1 MIVEMKK
8 ISMVVQT
15 KDKESTLD
23 LLGELG
29 LVHLEDFQS
38 SSPEVENAFAKK
50 KKAEDAYHFL
60 AEFKTKEQVPPPSL
74 TPEEAV
80 EKVLQI
86 KEELQSAKERVATLE
101 KKIFELQSWGDFEPA
116 DFKFLADKGYHVK
129 IYTVSSDKIEK
140 VDDIEGDVVVLR
152 QDKKGLAFAHI
163 TKEPVTLED
172 FDEFII
178 PPQSLSAMKAEKDK
192 LLVKIEEISKKAQ
205 KHYGLRSILKAH
217 INNLEAN
224 LKFWIAEANAMDED
238 NLTAIVG
245 YLPVDEVETVQNWAR
260 QNSVAIAI
268 TDPEPEETDSI
279 PTLVRNPKWLRIIE
293 PVFKFLGIV
302 PGYKELD
309 ISLVFL
315 SFFILFF
322 AMIIG
327 DAAYGCVIFLGGLGL
342 VFYSKSQKKEIPMAA
357 WTFTVLGLATVV
369 WGTITGSWFASAEL
383 IEGTFLERPIIRQ
396 LAEGFTVYSPDGN
409 IYKELNGQDVV
420 MLFSF
425 IIGLVHL
432 TIAQVWNFL
441 RALAQRSL
449 QAVGQVG
456 WMLINFGLF
465 YLVLD
470 MVMNFNL
477 DKAFGAGGLITS
489 LSLNFIF
496 VGLALVVIFGSQ
508 ETNFIKGLL
517 AGLAEAPSTVLGIIS
532 AFGDIISYVR
542 LFAMGLAGAEIAKA
556 FNEMGAPLLSGKT
569 FIFGVLI
576 LLVGHTFNFILC
588 LLGVLVHGIRLK
600 TLEFSGRLGMQ
611 WSGHEYSP
619 FNVRRDITFS
629 ADISAKTRKVSPS
642 SGLSENIS

>member
-1 MIVEMKK
+1 MIIEMKK

-29 LVHLEDFQS
+29 LVHLEDFQC
-38 SSPEVENAFAKK
+38 SSPEVEKAMSKK
-50 KKAEDAYHFL
+50 KKAETAYTFL
-60 AEFKTKEQVPPPSL
+60 AEYKTKEELPPPSL
-74 TPEEAV
+74 SPAEAV
-80 EKVLQI
+80 EDVLQI
-86 KEELQSAKERVATLE
+86 RENLQAARERVETLE
-101 KKIFELQSWGDFEPA
+101 KRITELQNWGDFEPA
-116 DFKFLADKGYHVK
+116 DFKFLAAKGCHLK
-129 IYTVSSDKIEK
+129 IYTVSRDKREK
-140 VDDIEGDVVVLR
+140 INDIQGDVVVLR
-152 QDKKGLAFAHI
+152 EDKKGLAFAHI

-172 FDEFII
+172 FEEFII
-178 PPQSLSAMKAEKDK
+178 PPQSLSTMQAEKNA
-192 LLVKIEEISKKAQ
+192 LTGKIAEISEEAQ
-205 KHYGLRSILKAH
+205 KHYGLRPALKAH
-217 INNLEAN
+217 MDSLESN
-224 LKFWIAEANAMDED
+224 LKYWIAKANAMDEE
-238 NLTAIVG
+238 NLTGIVG
-245 YLPVDEVETVQNWAR
+245 YLPVDEVEAVQSWAC

-268 TDPEPEETDSI
+268 TDPDPSETDSI
-279 PTLVRNPKWLRIIE
+279 PTLVRNPRWLQIIE

-315 SFFILFF
+315 SFFTIFF

-327 DAAYGCVIFLGGLGL
+327 DAAYGVVIFLGGLGL
-342 VFYSKSQKKEIPMAA
+342 VFYSKSKKKEIPLAA
-357 WTFTVLGLATVV
+357 WTFTVLGLATVI
-369 WGTITGSWFASAEL
+369 WGTITGSWFASPEL
-383 IEGTFLERPIIRQ
+383 IEGTFLERPIIRP
-396 LAEGFTVYSPDGN
+396 LTEGFNFYTPAGD
-409 IYKELNGQDVV
+409 IYKELNGQDVI

-456 WMLINFGLF
+456 WILINFGLF

-477 DKAFGAGGLITS
+477 DEALGAGGVIS
-489 LSLNFIF
+489 GISLNLIF

-508 ETNFIKGLL
+508 ETRFIKGLL
-517 AGLAEAPSTVLGIIS
+517 AGLGEAPSTVLGIIG

-542 LFAMGLAGAEIAKA
+542 LFAVGLAGAEIAKA

-576 LLVGHTFNFILC
+576 LLVGHVFNFVLC
-588 LLGVLVHGIRLK
+588 VLGVLVHGIRLK

-619 FNVRRDITFS
+619 FNVRRDIAYS
-629 ADISAKTRKVSPS
+629 ADIFAETRKVSPS

>member
-38 SSPEVENAFAKK
+38 SSPEVENAIAKK
-50 KKAEDAYHFL
+50 KKAEDAYIFL
-60 AEFKTKEQVPPPSL
+60 AGFKTKEEVPPPSL
-74 TPEEAV
+74 TPAEAV
-80 EKVLQI
+80 ENVLQI
-86 KEELQSAKERVATLE
+86 REELQGARERVATLE
-101 KKIFELQSWGDFEPA
+101 KRIAELQSWGDFDPS
-116 DFKFLADKGYHVK
+116 DFKFLADKGYYIK
-129 IYTVSSDKIEK
+129 IYTISRDKIEK
-140 VDDIEGDVVVLR
+140 MDDVEGDVVVLR

-163 TKEPVTLED
+163 TKEPVALED

-192 LLVKIEEISKKAQ
+192 LLAKIEEISKKAQ
-205 KHYGLRSILKAH
+205 KHYGLRPILKAH
-217 INNLEAN
+217 INSLESN
-224 LKFWIAEANAMDED
+224 LKYWIANANAMDEE

-245 YLPVDEVETVQNWAR
+245 YLPVDEIEAVQNWAR

-268 TDPEPEETDSI
+268 TDPDPEETDSI
-279 PTLVRNPKWLRIIE
+279 PTLVRNPRWLQIIE

-315 SFFILFF
+315 SFFTLFF

-327 DAAYGCVIFLGGLGL
+327 DAAYGAVIFLGGLGI
-342 VFYSKSQKKEIPMAA
+342 VFYSKSKKKDVPLAG
-357 WTFTVLGLATVV
+357 WTFTVLGLATVI

-383 IEGTFLERPIIRQ
+383 IEGTFLERPIIHQ
-396 LAEGFTVYSPDGN
+396 LTEGFTVYTPAGD
-409 IYKELNGQDVV
+409 IYKELNGQDVI

-456 WMLINFGLF
+456 WILINFGLF

-470 MVMNFNL
+470 MVMTFNL
-477 DKAFGAGGLITS
+477 DQALGAGGFITS
-489 LSLNFIF
+489 ISMNLIF
-496 VGLALVVIFGSQ
+496 VGLALVILFGSQ

-517 AGLAEAPSTVLGIIS
+517 AGLGEAPSTVLGIIG

-542 LFAMGLAGAEIAKA
+542 LFAVGLAGAEIAKA

-576 LLVGHTFNFILC
+576 LLIGHVFNFILC
-588 LLGVLVHGIRLK
+588 VLGVLVHGIRLK

-619 FNVRRDITFS
+619 FNVRRDIAYS

-642 SGLSENIS
+642 GGLSENIS